1 MLTSRPHGIVNLK
14 RSHSLLR
21 RIQILKRAVIVVRIA
36 SGRPQDQRA
45 TVTIIAEDNAE
56 VEDKANAL
64 DGAGAPERVEVVVT
78 RGETFQY
85 TLQLAPLFLGF
96 GQER

>member
-1 MLTSRPHGIVNLK
+1 MSCRTSKPIPRLRLLK
-14 RSHSLLR
+14 

-45 TVTIIAEDNAE
+45 TVTIIAGDDAE
-56 VEDKANAL
+56 VKDKANAL
-64 DGAGAPERVEVVVT
+64 DGAGAPVAMVVI

-85 TLQLAPLFLGF
+85 TLH
-96 GQER
+96 